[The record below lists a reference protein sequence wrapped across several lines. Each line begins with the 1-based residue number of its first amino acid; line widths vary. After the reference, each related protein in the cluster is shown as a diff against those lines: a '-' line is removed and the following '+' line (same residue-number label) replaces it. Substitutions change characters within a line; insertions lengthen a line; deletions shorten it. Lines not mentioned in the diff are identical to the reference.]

1 MTNRRTILKGT
12 LSLMLTATAMTT
24 LAPLGVAAKAPQVK
38 TAAPGYYRMML
49 GDFEITALSDG
60 TAKFPAET
68 LYIGAK
74 DQIAGM
80 LERAFLDS
88 PVELS
93 INAFLVNT
101 NERLVMIDA
110 GTGDF
115 FGPTL
120 GKLIPNLV
128 AAGYQPEQIDD
139 IILTH
144 AHVDHLGG
152 LVAGDRI
159 VFPNATVHLNSRDA
173 DFWLSAANRDT
184 APEAKRDLF
193 SAAVKALTPYRNA
206 GRLKTFLDGAEPVPG
221 FKSTLRAGHT
231 PGHSAIAVE
240 SKGQKLVFWGDITH
254 GDVVQ
259 FDEPDVTIGFDEDQ
273 AAAASARDAAFAEAV
288 EERYLVAG
296 AHTRFPGIGHVRTDS
311 DNFDWV
317 PLNYS
322 ATL

>member
-1 MTNRRTILKGT
+1 MTTRRSVLKGT
-12 LSLMLTATAMTT
+12 LSLMLAATAMTA
-24 LAPLGVAAKAPQVK
+24 LAPLDATAKAPQVK
-38 TAAPGYYRMML
+38 TEAPGYYRMML

-74 DQIAGM
+74 DRIAAM
-80 LERAFLDS
+80 LTKAFLDS

-93 INAFLVNT
+93 VNAFLVNT
-101 NERLVMIDA
+101 NDRLVMIDA
-110 GTGDF
+110 GTGTF

-120 GKLIPNLV
+120 GKLVPNLI

-159 VFPNATVHLNSRDA
+159 VFPNANVHLNKRDA
-173 DFWLSAANRDT
+173 DFWLSAANREA
-184 APEAKRDLF
+184 APEAKKELF
-193 SAAVKALTPYRNA
+193 SAAVKALVPYRDA
-206 GRLKTFLDGAEPVPG
+206 GRLKTFDDGAEPVPG

-231 PGHSAIAVE
+231 PGHSAVAVE

-273 AAAASARDAAFAEAV
+273 AAAATARDAAFAEAV
-288 EERYLVAG
+288 KEGYLVAG
-296 AHTRFPGIGHVRTDS
+296 AHTRFPGIGHVGTDS

-322 ATL
+322 PKL

>member
-1 MTNRRTILKGT
+1 MTTRRTILKRT
-12 LSLMLTATAMTT
+12 LSLMLAATAMTT
-24 LAPLGVAAKAPQVK
+24 LAPLGAAAKAPQVK

-60 TAKFPAET
+60 TAMFPAET
-68 LYIGAK
+68 LYTGAK
-74 DQIAGM
+74 DQIAAM
-80 LERAFLDS
+80 LEKAFLDS

-93 INAFLVNT
+93 VNAFLVNT
-101 NERLVMIDA
+101 NERLVLIDA

-152 LVAGDRI
+152 LVAGDRF

-184 APEAKRDLF
+184 APEAKKDLF
-193 SAAVKALTPYRNA
+193 SAAVKALAPYRNA
-206 GRLKTFLDGAEPVPG
+206 GRLKTFAEGAEPVPG

-231 PGHSAIAVE
+231 PGHSTIAIE

-288 EERYLVAG
+288 KEGYLVAG
-296 AHTRFPGIGHVRTDS
+296 AHTRFPGIGHVGTDS

>member
-1 MTNRRTILKGT
+1 MTTRRSVLKGT
-12 LSLMLTATAMTT
+12 LSLMLAATAMTT
-24 LAPLGVAAKAPQVK
+24 LAPLGAVAKAPQIK
-38 TAAPGYYRMML
+38 SQAPGYYRIML

-60 TAKFPAET
+60 TVKFPVESF
-68 LYIGAK
+68 YVGPK
-74 DQIAGM
+74 DEIAA
-80 LERAFLDS
+80 LLNKAFLES

-101 NERLVMIDA
+101 NDRLVLIDS
-110 GTGDF
+110 GSGGF

-120 GKLIPNLV
+120 GKLVPNLV

-139 IILTH
+139 VILTH

-152 LVAGDRI
+152 LVAGEKI
-159 VFPNATVHLNSRDA
+159 VFPNATVHLNQRDA
-173 DFWLSAANRDT
+173 DFWLSSANRDA
-184 APEAKRDLF
+184 APEAKKDFF
-193 SAAVKALTPYRNA
+193 SMAVQALAPYRDA
-206 GRLKTFLDGAEPVPG
+206 GRLKTFADGTEPVPG
-221 FKSTLRAGHT
+221 FKTILRAGHT
-231 PGHSAIAVE
+231 PGHSAVAIE

-259 FDEPDVTIGFDEDQ
+259 FDEPDVTIGFDEDP

-288 EERYLVAG
+288 KEGYLVAG
-296 AHTRFPGIGHVRTDS
+296 AHTRFPGIGHVGTDS

>member
-259 FDEPDVTIGFDEDQ
+259 FDEPYVTIGFDEDQ